1 MFALIGARVC
11 AVHKRRGD
19 CWSPPTLGRTT
30 VGPSVDGMTTAALP
44 LPTARPRRVLADALP
59 GSLVRDVALV
69 VGVAALTALAAQLR
83 IPIPGLPVPVTG
95 QTFAILLGA
104 TAVGPLRGSLA
115 QVLYIGLGL
124 VGLPVFAG
132 GTSGWE
138 AVTGMSGGYL
148 LGFVAASAVVGAL
161 ARRGA
166 DRRVLTTVGAY
177 AAGTAVIYAFGVPW
191 LAVVAGMPLGAALMV
206 GAVVFLP
213 GDAIKAA
220 LAGALL
226 PAVWRR
232 VR

>member
-1 MFALIGARVC
+1 
-11 AVHKRRGD
+11 
-19 CWSPPTLGRTT
+19 
-30 VGPSVDGMTTAALP
+30 MTSAALP
-44 LPTARPRRVLADALP
+44 VPLARPRRVLADVLP

-95 QTFAILLGA
+95 QTFAVLLGA
-104 TAVGPLRGSLA
+104 AALGPVRGSLA
-115 QVLYIGLGL
+115 QVLYVGLGL
-124 VGLPVFAG
+124 AGLPVFTG
-132 GTSGWE
+132 GASGWE
-138 AVTGMSGGYL
+138 AVAGASGGYL

-166 DRRVLTTVGAY
+166 DRRVLSTVAAY

-191 LAVVAGMPLGAALMV
+191 LAAVAGMPLSAALTA

-213 GDAIKAA
+213 GDAIKAVV
-220 LAGALL
+220 AGALL

-232 VR
+232 RVR

>member
-1 MFALIGARVC
+1 
-11 AVHKRRGD
+11 
-19 CWSPPTLGRTT
+19 
-30 VGPSVDGMTTAALP
+30 MTSAALP
-44 LPTARPRRVLADALP
+44 LPLARPRRVLADVLP

-95 QTFAILLGA
+95 QTFAVLLGA
-104 TAVGPLRGSLA
+104 AALGPLRGSLA
-115 QVLYIGLGL
+115 QLLYVAVGL

-132 GTSGWE
+132 GATGWE
-138 AVTGMSGGYL
+138 AVAGASGGYL

-166 DRRVLTTVGAY
+166 DRRVVTTVGAY
-177 AAGTAVIYAFGVPW
+177 AAGTLVIYAIGVPW
-191 LAVVAGMPLGAALMV
+191 LAAVAGMPVGAALMA